1 MRKAFNTK
9 PQMKDEK
16 LILICEDEPTL
27 RELIRAS
34 LSGVYQFAEARDG
47 FDALG
52 LARELEPD
60 AVVLDLMLPRK
71 SGFEVLAEL
80 REDERLRS
88 IPVLVMT
95 AWSDMLDD
103 ALAAGADAFI
113 SKPFDPDDLKIAV
126 DELLAGQ

>member
-1 MRKAFNTK
+1 MGKAFKTE
-9 PQMKDEK
+9 PQVKEQK

-27 RELIRAS
+27 RELVRAS

-71 SGFEVLAEL
+71 SGLEVLAEL
-80 REDERLRS
+80 REDEQLRS

-95 AWSDMLDD
+95 AWSDMLDA
-103 ALAAGADAFI
+103 ALAAGADAFV

-126 DELLAGQ
+126 DELLAEQ

>member
-1 MRKAFNTK
+1 MRKAFKTE
-9 PQMKDEK
+9 PQMKDQK

-34 LSGVYQFAEARDG
+34 LNGGYHFAEARDG

-52 LARELEPD
+52 LARELTPD

>member
-34 LSGVYQFAEARDG
+34 LNGGYHFAEARDG

-52 LARELEPD
+52 LARELTPD

>member
-9 PQMKDEK
+9 PQMNDEK

-34 LSGVYQFAEARDG
+34 LNGAYEFAEARDG

-52 LARELEPD
+52 LARELTPD

-103 ALAAGADAFI
+103 ALAAGANAFI